1 MWDNREATQKDYG
14 IKEASAVSGI
24 SFRVPCL
31 NNENKQGPEEKGGRR
46 EETKEHTPSTADSPQ
61 RAR

>member
-46 EETKEHTPSTADSPQ
+46 EETKEHTPFNS
-61 RAR
+61 